1 MRKLC
6 LWTITLCMALSIW
19 ACPAFAADTPD
30 LSDAVFT
37 VKAKVSGANTKVTWK
52 KTKGV
57 SYYRVWRSTTVTGK
71 KTRLQKKTAK
81 TSFVDKTA
89 ESGKT
94 YYYHVRAYNS
104 ESKSPIFTSE
114 AFQTVTRVYVETGHG
129 TGTDGVW
136 DSGCTWN
143 GYQEA
148 KLMIPIAKATAKYL
162 KKNGI
167 YVYTD
172 AYDGNNRNLNYTL
185 NFLDKHSVSVF
196 LNLHC
201 DAAFEDPGT
210 LPLYRTK
217 EQKKLAKALDK
228 GVHEYVDIKSR
239 KMEKRTDLDTLKSSK
254 VHCPACLYE
263 AGNIKKDNKTLRNET
278 AAYGKGFAKG
288 ICDYLGMEFTD
299 QSR

>member
-1 MRKLC
+1 ML
-6 LWTITLCMALSIW
+6 
-19 ACPAFAADTPD
+19 
-30 LSDAVFT
+30 
-37 VKAKVSGANTKVTWK
+37 G
-52 KTKGV
+52 GV
-57 SYYRVWRSTTVTGK
+57 
-71 KTRLQKKTAK
+71 L
-81 TSFVDKTA
+81 F
-89 ESGKT
+89 
-94 YYYHVRAYNS
+94 
-104 ESKSPIFTSE
+104 
-114 AFQTVTRVYVETGHG
+114 
-129 TGTDGVW
+129 TDGAE
-136 DSGCTWN
+136 
-143 GYQEA
+143 Q
-148 KLMIPIAKATAKYL
+148 
-162 KKNGI
+162 
-167 YVYTD
+167 D

-278 AAYGKGFAKG
+278 TAYGKGFAKG

-299 QSR
+299 